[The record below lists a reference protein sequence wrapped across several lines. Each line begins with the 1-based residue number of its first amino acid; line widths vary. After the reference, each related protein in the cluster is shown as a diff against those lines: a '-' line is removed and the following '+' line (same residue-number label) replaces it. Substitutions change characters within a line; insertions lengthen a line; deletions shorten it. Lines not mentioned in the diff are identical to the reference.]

1 MRVNAHQVPA
11 CAGRRAKAAK
21 KLQPSGGVAWPL
33 HPHRAASA
41 RHGGGRDGA
50 AMALRNGA
58 AQRQPCAHAFKLAFA
73 VQALEHT
80 KQCAGA
86 CGVKPHAV
94 VLHGKGHM
102 ASRCDNSLHG
112 KEQEIMQ
119 V

>member
-1 MRVNAHQVPA
+1 
-11 CAGRRAKAAK
+11 
-21 KLQPSGGVAWPL
+21 
-33 HPHRAASA
+33 
-41 RHGGGRDGA
+41 
-50 AMALRNGA
+50 MALRNGA

-112 KEQEIMQ
+112 NAGLRCLARELEGVAQQLHQQLLQQGRVGLQRGQIQRNAPLHRPPGLDSGK
-119 V
+119 